1 MNKQILRLWILE
13 RLEKLAAT
21 ASELEM
27 RIDHALHL
35 TSEDYDNATDKI
47 HQVIG
52 QQTVLKEIYSDFNLE
67 PDTDEELQFH

>member
-1 MNKQILRLWILE
+1 
-13 RLEKLAAT
+13 
-21 ASELEM
+21 M